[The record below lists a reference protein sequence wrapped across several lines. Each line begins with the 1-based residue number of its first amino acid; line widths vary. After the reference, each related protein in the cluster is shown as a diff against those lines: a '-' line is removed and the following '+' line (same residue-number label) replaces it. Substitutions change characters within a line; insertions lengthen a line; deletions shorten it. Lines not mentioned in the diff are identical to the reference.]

1 MSAEGE
7 PPAKKTRKRSREA
20 SEETAAGEKQ
30 ETPKYQR
37 GDVWF
42 DDGNIVLIASV
53 GTAFRVYKGI
63 LSQHSEVFRDMFAVP
78 QPPDAEK
85 WEDCPVVHLADTAV
99 DLHHILTVLYDAG
112 GKHGMYALFTTAM
125 ND

>member
-20 SEETAAGEKQ
+20 SEETAAEEKQ

-42 DDGNIVLIASV
+42 DDGNIVLFAQHT
-53 GTAFRVYKGI
+53 GFRIYRG
-63 LSQHSEVFRDMFAVP
+63 LLAAQSTVFADMFVSTSSTA
-78 QPPDAEK
+78 DETL
-85 WEDCPVVHLADTAV
+85 EGCPVVYLTDSGV
-99 DLHHILTVLYDAG
+99 DLAHLLRILSITNL
-112 GKHGMYALFTTAM
+112 
-125 ND
+125 